1 MNCSLYSLI
10 HVHDV
15 LHCLCH
21 MTISKCAIHPI
32 QVCGVSLVTSLAV
45 VPPVVEEQ
53 GHEQEH
59 VKEEMTVQEVI
70 LKLKIVIL
78 MLVQVRQQHVL

>member
-1 MNCSLYSLI
+1 MSLE
-10 HVHDV
+10 
-15 LHCLCH
+15 
-21 MTISKCAIHPI
+21 
-32 QVCGVSLVTSLAV
+32 TSLAV

-78 MLVQVRQQHVL
+78 MLVQVSKPYRYSIAKHVHLPGSESVTGRSWETIQPKWLKI